1 MPLVYNN
8 KTLTIAWYTMRTVS
22 GIPECVLLNG
32 RRFTATVTHNCEDAD
47 DAYIE
52 TTFVDVAPGRIDVLL
67 RPHAEFTSI
76 FSIDVSN
83 ERQKMFPRIYA
94 WFSIVLGRPFAVP
107 RNDVSIQE
115 RCMNI
120 RIRGY
125 FDTTF
130 QIRFDESEFETAF
143 RQYGCC
149 TLATPVAASNPTPK
163 DATNPAMHGNG
174 GGQRF
179 LKSKSTPATP

>member
-1 MPLVYNN
+1 
-8 KTLTIAWYTMRTVS
+8 MRTVS
-22 GIPECVLLNG
+22 GIPECALLNG

-67 RPHAEFTSI
+67 RPHADFTSI
-76 FSIDVSN
+76 FSIDATN
-83 ERQKMFPRIYA
+83 ERPKMFPRIHA
-94 WFSIVLGRPFAVP
+94 WFSIVRGRPFAVP
-107 RNDVSIQE
+107 RKDVSIQE
-115 RCMNI
+115 SCMNI

-143 RQYGCC
+143 RQFGCC
-149 TLATPVAASNPTPK
+149 TLAAPVAASSPTPK
-163 DATNPAMHGNG
+163 DATNQAMHGSG

-179 LKSKSTPATP
+179 LNPKSTPATP